1 MLDFRFASAKLSA
14 FGPLR
19 KLRVQA
25 ISDCLVEPEAV
36 SHLLPHHKQKY
47 HLKGGIFVGIGG
59 AGGNRTR
66 VRKPST
72 DSSTY
77 LAWLLSLILHPPTD
91 KRLQNELP

>member
-1 MLDFRFASAKLSA
+1 MIL
-14 FGPLR
+14 
-19 KLRVQA
+19 
-25 ISDCLVEPEAV
+25 
-36 SHLLPHHKQKY
+36 
-47 HLKGGIFVGIGG
+47 GIGG

-66 VRKPST
+66 VRKLST